1 MSKRPQFTAVVV
13 AALVC
18 LAAVPSTLAGVGQW
32 RTWWGQ
38 VAITNNVFTLS
49 SQIPTAPNETHSAL
63 VTSQRSWGDQT
74 FSFTTTTLVQ
84 LRQGSA
90 PNPWEVG
97 WVMFRFRDLQDY
109 YWFMLKTNGFELGK
123 KQGSDTQIFLVTGDS
138 PKLVLGQ
145 KYRVQIQA
153 VGANVKV
160 FVNGALLVDYTDPHP
175 LLSGSVG
182 LYEEDSLVRFESVAV
197 SGA

>member
-1 MSKRPQFTAVVV
+1 MSKRPHFTALVIAVLLSLATV
-13 AALVC
+13 PAAL
-18 LAAVPSTLAGVGQW
+18 AAIGQW
-32 RTWWGQ
+32 STWWGQ
-38 VAITNNVFTLS
+38 VSISNGTYTLT
-49 SQIPTAPNETHSAL
+49 SQTPTSPDETHSAL
-63 VTSQRSWGDQT
+63 ITSKRTWGDQT
-74 FSFTTTTLVQ
+74 FSFTTTTLAQ

-109 YWFMLKTNGFELGK
+109 YWFMLKTNGYELGK
-123 KQGSDTQIFLVTGDS
+123 KQGSDVQIFLVTGDS

-153 VGANVKV
+153 VGANIKV
-160 FVNGALLVDYTDPHP
+160 FLDGALLVDYTDPHP

-182 LYEEDSLVRFESVAV
+182 LYEEDSLVSFESVSV
-197 SGA
+197 SAA